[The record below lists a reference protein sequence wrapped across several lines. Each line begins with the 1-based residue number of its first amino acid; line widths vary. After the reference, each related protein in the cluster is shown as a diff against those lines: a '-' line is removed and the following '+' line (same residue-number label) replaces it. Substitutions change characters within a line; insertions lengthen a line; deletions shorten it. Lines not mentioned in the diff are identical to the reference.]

1 MVTGRAIASAHL
13 QGGKTLKKRSI
24 RTAKNWHLLSKSLWP
39 QGRKALGLVA
49 VTSLLLTAT
58 ACAQGAPTSAS
69 SVNSAKATQSAT
81 PTPTPSKVAGT
92 VCTTEKAAQ
101 TSSGQTYI
109 CMVDQAGKLTWLD
122 SASAKKLSDQRTA
135 EAAAKAAAEKAAAD
149 KAAADKAAADKAAAD
164 QAAAAQAA
172 AVQAAADKAA
182 AEAAA
187 AKAAADAAA
196 KAQVQPKAV
205 PAAPPAQGN
214 CDPNYAGAC
223 VPIASDVDCAGGS
236 GNGPA
241 YVRGPVTVVGTD
253 IYQLDGND
261 NDGIGCER

>member
-1 MVTGRAIASAHL
+1 MEKG
-13 QGGKTLKKRSI
+13 SI
-24 RTAKNWHLLSKSLWP
+24 RTAKNRHFRSKSSSS

-49 VTSLLLTAT
+49 ITSLLLTTA

-69 SVNSAKATQSAT
+69 SVNSAGATQSAT

-109 CMVDQAGKLTWLD
+109 CAVDQAGKLTWLD
-122 SASAKKLSDQRTA
+122 SASAKKLSDQRAA

-149 KAAADKAAADKAAAD
+149 RVVAEKAAADKAAAD

-172 AVQAAADKAA
+172 AAQAAAEKAA
-182 AEAAA
+182 ADNAAA

-196 KAQVQPKAV
+196 AQAQAQAKAKVV
-205 PAAPPAQGN
+205 PAAPPAQSG
-214 CDPNYAGAC
+214 CDPNYSGC
-223 VPIASDVDCAGGS
+223 VPIDSDVDCAGGS
-236 GNGPA
+236 GNGPS
-241 YVRGPVTVVGTD
+241 YVRGPVTVTGSD
-253 IYQLDGND
+253 IYGLDND
-261 NDGIGCER
+261 KDGIGCER